1 MFRCFIED
9 TRKIP
14 LSPEYLNTRIPEHPE
29 ELLMPRHNQMIV
41 LDCPYTAWR
50 AQTLTEIHSRQDGE
64 DYLEAQILPFT
75 FSDVPFALVGG
86 ERDVVLR
93 PAGGVKS

>member
-1 MFRCFIED
+1 MSQR
-9 TRKIP
+9 
-14 LSPEYLNTRIPEHPE
+14 
-29 ELLMPRHNQMIV
+29 NQIIV

-50 AQTLTEIHSRQDGE
+50 ARTLLEIYSRQGDF
-64 DYLEAQILPFT
+64 DVPEAQVLPFT

-93 PAGGVKS
+93 PAGAGKS